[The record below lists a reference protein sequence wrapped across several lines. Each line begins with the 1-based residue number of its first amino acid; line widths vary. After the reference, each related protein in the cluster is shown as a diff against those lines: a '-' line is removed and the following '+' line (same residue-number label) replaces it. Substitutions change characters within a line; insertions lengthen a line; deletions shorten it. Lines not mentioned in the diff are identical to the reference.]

1 MAIVTP
7 TRCRYHFLVCA
18 ACLSLVGLSEN
29 LASGQTRLATFG
41 RPVAGEQTS
50 TPQTTPPPAEARPG
64 MTLDHL
70 EKLALTHNP
79 TLGGAA
85 ALVMQQQGV
94 LKQAGLYPNPTA
106 GYVRSDPDQSGKS
119 QTQGVFVSQD
129 IITGGKLQL
138 ARLAAR
144 QEVEQ
149 ANWQLQAQQARVI
162 NDVRIRFYETLG
174 AQHAVLAA
182 LDLEKIAVE
191 GAKSAEQ
198 LLAAK
203 VGTRPDLLQAEIQL
217 SVVRA
222 SLRDARL
229 RHDGAWRQLA
239 AVVGVQGMPPSL
251 LSGDLEADMPS
262 LDWDTSVRNLLAES
276 PLLKAQQAQIS
287 AAEYELKL
295 ARVQVV
301 PNISVQVVAQR
312 DSTEKFSSVNGFVG
326 VPIPLF
332 NRNQGNILT
341 AEGRLIQQ
349 RKEYE
354 RIQLALV
361 DQLAGSY
368 RQYESLRHQAEQLKK
383 EILPRAKENLDLTVQ
398 GYKVGRFDFSRVLT
412 ARQLYFQ
419 SNLTY
424 VDSLT
429 EFRKTAI
436 EIAGLQLTGGLNPAE
451 AGTALQATPGTGT
464 NGVRSILL
472 QQLQE
477 QRGGTG
483 QARPAALQAG
493 P

>member
-1 MAIVTP
+1 MVIVTP
-7 TRCRYHFLVCA
+7 ARCRYRFLVCA
-18 ACLSLVGLSEN
+18 VCLAIGGLN
-29 LASGQTRLATFG
+29 QNFAYGQTRIASFG
-41 RPVAGEQTS
+41 RPVALEL
-50 TPQTTPPPAEARPG
+50 TPPAQAAPAPIEVRPG
-64 MTLDHL
+64 LTLDHL

-79 TLGGAA
+79 TIGGAG

-94 LKQAGLYPNPTA
+94 LKQAGLYPNPTV

-129 IITGGKLQL
+129 IVTGGKLQL
-138 ARLAAR
+138 ARSAAR
-144 QEVEQ
+144 LEVEQ
-149 ANWQLQAQQARVI
+149 STWQLEAQQTRVI

-191 GAKSAEQ
+191 GVKIAEQ

-229 RHDGAWRQLA
+229 RYDGAWRQLS
-239 AVVGVQGMPPSL
+239 AVVGLREMPPAL
-251 LSGDLEADMPS
+251 LSGDLEGEMPA
-262 LDWDTSVRNLLAES
+262 LDWDVLVRQLLANS

-295 ARVQVV
+295 ARVQVI
-301 PNISVQVVAQR
+301 PNINVQVVAQR
-312 DSTEKFSSVNGFVG
+312 DSTEKFSSVSSFVG
-326 VPIPLF
+326 VPIPIF
-332 NRNQGNILT
+332 NRNQGNIIS
-341 AEGRLIQQ
+341 AEGRLLQQ
-349 RKEYE
+349 RKEHE

-368 RQYESLRHQAEQLKK
+368 RQYQSLRHQAEQLKK

-451 AGTALQATPGTGT
+451 AGTALQATSGQTGT
-464 NGVRSILL
+464 RSILL

-477 QRGGTG
+477 QRNSSSQVRPGAI
-483 QARPAALQAG
+483 QASP
-493 P
+493 

>member
-1 MAIVTP
+1 MVIVILA
-7 TRCRYHFLVCA
+7 RCRYHSLVCA
-18 ACLSLVGLSEN
+18 ACLVFGGFSQN
-29 LASGQTRLATFG
+29 LAYGQTRLATFG
-41 RPVAGEQTS
+41 RPVSVEQTP
-50 TPQTTPPPAEARPG
+50 TTQTPPPTAEVRPG
-64 MTLDHL
+64 LTLDHF

-79 TLGGAA
+79 TIGGAG

-94 LKQAGLYPNPTA
+94 LKQAGLYPNPTV
-106 GYVRSDPDQSGKS
+106 GYVRSDPDRSGQS

-129 IITGGKLQL
+129 IVTGGKLQL
-138 ARLAAR
+138 ARSAAR
-144 QEVEQ
+144 LEVEQ
-149 ANWQLQAQQARVI
+149 STWQLEAQQTRVI

-182 LDLEKIAVE
+182 LDLEKIAAE
-191 GAKSAEQ
+191 GVKIADQ

-222 SLRDARL
+222 SLRDSRL
-229 RHDGAWRQLA
+229 RHDSAWRQLA
-239 AVVGVQGMPPSL
+239 AVVGVQGMQPAR
-251 LSGDLEADMPS
+251 LSGDLEGEMPS
-262 LDWDTSVRNLLAES
+262 LEWDTLVQHLLANS

-287 AAEYELKL
+287 AAEYEVKL

-301 PNISVQVVAQR
+301 PNINLQVVAQR
-312 DSTEKFSSVNGFVG
+312 DSTDKFSSVSTFVG
-326 VPIPLF
+326 LPIPIF

-341 AEGRLIQQ
+341 AEGRLLQQ
-349 RKEYE
+349 RKEHE

-368 RQYESLRHQAEQLKK
+368 RQYQSLRNQAQQLKK

-398 GYKVGRFDFSRVLT
+398 GYKIGRFDFSRVLT

-424 VDSLT
+424 IDSLT

-451 AGTALQATPGTGT
+451 AGTALQATPGTT
-464 NGVRSILL
+464 GVRGILL

-477 QRGGTG
+477 QRNTG
-483 QARPAALQAG
+483 SQNRPGALQAG
-493 P
+493 NP